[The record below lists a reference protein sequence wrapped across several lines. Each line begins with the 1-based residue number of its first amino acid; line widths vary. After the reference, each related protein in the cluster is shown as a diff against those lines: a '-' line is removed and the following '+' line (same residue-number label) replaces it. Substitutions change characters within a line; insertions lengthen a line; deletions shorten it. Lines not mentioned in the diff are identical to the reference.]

1 MELLP
6 DEPAEDIASAVA
18 SAPPAS
24 PVFDESYALW
34 AQQDGIQVCSP
45 RESKAGTPGSKT
57 SVSEQVVN
65 VRVKKSLRVAKS
77 DPKDGITYYL
87 ILFTKLAGSCR
98 LLPAL
103 GP

>member
-34 AQQDGIQVCSP
+34 AQQDGNQVCSP
-45 RESKAGTPGSKT
+45 RESKAGSPGSNT
-57 SVSEQVVN
+57 SVSEQAVN

-77 DPKDGITYYL
+77 DPKDVRFL
-87 ILFTKLAGSCR
+87 
-98 LLPAL
+98 
-103 GP
+103 